1 MKIIFDS
8 CKIIFVHIKL
18 YENIFTIRA
27 WWALIEKVAPCA
39 MLNRQ
44 IEMACRGEK
53 EVTCCVRGYHVY
65 KDIWAT
71 AIGEELG
78 CGREPTNMADRY
90 AVAVLK
96 QETVIGYLPKKIS
109 KVCSLFLRRGGSI
122 RCTVTGSRRH
132 PSDLATTASLLY
144 VRTCPKYSAENFSL

>member
-1 MKIIFDS
+1 
-8 CKIIFVHIKL
+8 
-18 YENIFTIRA
+18 
-27 WWALIEKVAPCA
+27 

-53 EVTCCVRGYHVY
+53 EVTCRVRGYRVY
-65 KDIWAT
+65 KDIWAA
-71 AIGEELG
+71 AIGEELV

-96 QETVIGYLPKKIS
+96 QETIIGHLPRKIS

-122 RCTVTGSRRH
+122 RCAVTGSRRH
-132 PSDLATTASLLY
+132 PSDLSLVSRASHVPLRHYY
-144 VRTCPKYSAENFSL
+144 VRTCPKYSSENFRCKIIFA

>member
-1 MKIIFDS
+1 
-8 CKIIFVHIKL
+8 
-18 YENIFTIRA
+18 
-27 WWALIEKVAPCA
+27 

-65 KDIWAT
+65 KDIWAA
-71 AIGEELG
+71 AIGEELV
-78 CGREPTNMADRY
+78 CGRETTNMADRY

-96 QETVIGYLPKKIS
+96 QETVIGRLPRKIS

-122 RCTVTGSRRH
+122 HCTMTGSRHH
-132 PSDLATTASLLY
+132 PSDLPRRHNLLY
-144 VRTCPKYSAENFSL
+144 IRTCPKYSSEKFSL